1 MNEFTNS
8 PSNYQVKQLSSGKPS
23 NKVAEVI
30 ITSCFLVLGMPNI
43 TQTTHAFNT
52 VRYEVSK
59 ETDFFDTSQNLEY
72 DIHEIKSQQNKDSDS
87 YKANGVSYNMNEQND
102 LTQRDLESLIRLI
115 DEKEN
120 KLQSNIENSN
130 LRLEKKLIE
139 KIEALPTK
147 KDVTDAVTKG
157 IENAKDVKKK
167 RNFSI
172 WTTIFIPLVAAFI
185 GAALPKLIE
194 LFF

>member
-1 MNEFTNS
+1 MNEFINS

-23 NKVAEVI
+23 NRAAEVI

-43 TQTTHAFNT
+43 TQTTHTFNT

-59 ETDFFDTSQNLEY
+59 ETDFFDTSRNLEY

-87 YKANGVSYNMNEQND
+87 YKANEVSYIMNEQNN
-102 LTQRDLESLIRLI
+102 LTQRDLESLNRLI
-115 DEKEN
+115 DEKEK

-130 LRLEKKLIE
+130 LRLEKKLTE
-139 KIEALPTK
+139 KIGTLPTK
-147 KDVTDAVTKG
+147 KDVTDAVKSG
-157 IENAKDVKKK
+157 IENAENVKKK

-172 WTTIFIPLVAAFI
+172 WTNIFIPLAAALI
-185 GAALPKLIE
+185 GAFLPKLIE
-194 LFF
+194 LIF